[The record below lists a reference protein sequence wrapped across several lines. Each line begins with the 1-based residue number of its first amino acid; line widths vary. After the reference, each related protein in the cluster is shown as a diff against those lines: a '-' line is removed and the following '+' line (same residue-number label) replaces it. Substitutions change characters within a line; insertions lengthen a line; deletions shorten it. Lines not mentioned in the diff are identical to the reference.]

1 MKYRGITGENFYFLE
16 LKRAVKYVLKYPE
29 IENYKE
35 SFRSEDILDCK
46 SESNFNKKY
55 STVNKRMQ
63 YLTFNLKENLNEV
76 DVVTG
81 KFINLY
87 AILCSER
94 IIAEFMDEVIKEK
107 YKVFDYYIKDLD
119 FKKFMELKADQSEIV
134 DNWTE
139 AGKKKM
145 IVKIKN
151 FILEGGFLVKEGD
164 KLYKIVRPIVFTDI
178 IDEIKENGNKKI
190 LAAMLY

>member
-35 SFRSEDILDCK
+35 SFRNEDILDCK

-63 YLTFNLKENLNEV
+63 YLTFKLKENLNEV

>member
-16 LKRAVKYVLKYPE
+16 LKRAVKYVIRYPE

>member
-16 LKRAVKYVLKYPE
+16 LKRAVKYVLKHPE

-63 YLTFNLKENLNEV
+63 YLTFKLKENLNEV

>member
-35 SFRSEDILDCK
+35 SFRNEDILDCK

-63 YLTFNLKENLNEV
+63 YLTFKLKENLNEV

-164 KLYKIVRPIVFTDI
+164 KLYKIVRPIVFIDI

>member
-35 SFRSEDILDCK
+35 SFRNEDILDCK

-76 DVVTG
+76 DIVTG

>member
-63 YLTFNLKENLNEV
+63 YLTFKLKENLNEV

>member
-16 LKRAVKYVLKYPE
+16 LKRAVKYVLKHPE

-35 SFRSEDILDCK
+35 SFKSEDILDCK

-63 YLTFNLKENLNEV
+63 YLTFKLKENLNEV

>member
-1 MKYRGITGENFYFLE
+1 MRYRAITGENFYFVE
-16 LKRAVKYVLKYPE
+16 LKRASKYVLEYPE

-35 SFRSEDILDCK
+35 SFRNEDILDCK

-55 STVNKRMQ
+55 QTINKRIK
-63 YLTFNLKENLNEV
+63 YLTFNLKESLNEV

-87 AILCSER
+87 TILCSER

-107 YKVFDYYIKDLD
+107 YRLFDYYVKDLD
-119 FKKFMELKADQSEIV
+119 FEKFMELKADQSEIV
-134 DNWTE
+134 DNWTQ

-145 IVKIKN
+145 ITKMKN
-151 FILEGGFLVKEGD
+151 FILEGGFLIKESD
-164 KLYKIVRPIVFTDI
+164 KSYKIVKPIVFNDI
-178 IDEIKENGNKKI
+178 IDEIKINGNKKI
-190 LAAMLY
+190 LNAMLY